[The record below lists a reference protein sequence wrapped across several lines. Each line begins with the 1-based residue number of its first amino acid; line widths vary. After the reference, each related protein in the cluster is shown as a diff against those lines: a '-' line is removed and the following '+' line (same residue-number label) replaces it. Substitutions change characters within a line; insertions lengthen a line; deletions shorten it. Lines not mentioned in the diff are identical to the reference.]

1 MSAIDP
7 GVEDGIKE
15 SAHDVEPDQDG
26 ADYDKDEAEEL
37 QKPSRW
43 WFAST
48 ACPLLA
54 GTFGPM
60 ASGFNICAL
69 VQYWRQT
76 IPAPPLPNTEALGHK
91 IPDPPWLIVRRP
103 PLSTPCRML
112 T

>member
-7 GVEDGIKE
+7 GVDEGIKE
-15 SAHDVEPDQDG
+15 SANDVEDDITDGEHAKQEEQD
-26 ADYDKDEAEEL
+26 L
-37 QKPSRW
+37 MQPSHW

-69 VQYWRQT
+69 VHEWRQT
-76 IPAPPLPNTEALGHK
+76 IPPGRDATEYGGHV
-91 IPDPPWLIVRRP
+91 IPDPKWMIVRAH
-103 PLSTPCRML
+103 L
-112 T
+112 TQMRRSY

>member
-7 GVEDGIKE
+7 GVEEGIK
-15 SAHDVEPDQDG
+15 QG
-26 ADYDKDEAEEL
+26 AEDIETDPTVDELEGRDEEDFF
-37 QKPSRW
+37 QPGRW

-69 VQYWRQT
+69 CTYWREVRSHGEPYHQIEDPHWLVVST
-76 IPAPPLPNTEALGHK
+76 LGPPDL
-91 IPDPPWLIVRRP
+91 R
-103 PLSTPCRML
+103 LS
-112 T
+112 

>member
-7 GVEDGIKE
+7 GVDEGIKE
-15 SAHDVEPDQDG
+15 SANDVQGDKAESQHEKEEE
-26 ADYDKDEAEEL
+26 ADYA
-37 QKPSRW
+37 QPSHW

-69 VQYWRQT
+69 VHEWRQT
-76 IPAPPLPNTEALGHK
+76 IPPGLHAIEEEGHT
-91 IPDPPWLIVRRP
+91 IPDPEWLIV
-103 PLSTPCRML
+103 SQVDTETVGCC
-112 T
+112 

>member
-7 GVEDGIKE
+7 GVEGQIKE
-15 SAHDVEPDQDG
+15 SG
-26 ADYDKDEAEEL
+26 DEAQSDQAGDELEKEEEADFL
-37 QKPSRW
+37 QPSRW

-60 ASGFNICAL
+60 ASGFNICSL
-69 VQYWRQT
+69 SYYWRQT
-76 IPAPPLPNTEALGHK
+76 LPVFVGTKSESFEGHLIK
-91 IPDPPWLIVRRP
+91 DPSWV
-103 PLSTPCRML
+103 TVCR